1 MKTKLFSGIN
11 AALYTA
17 YLHDGAVNYDET
29 ARLAGWLVE
38 KGISGLYLCGT
49 TGDGLLLSMDERR
62 GVVEAVS
69 ASVGEQVPLMVHVGT
84 LATRDAINLAGHAAG
99 LAGVSAISSLGPI
112 YYPLPWR
119 DQLNHLSTIAEVT
132 DLPFYPYL
140 FSETV
145 QGQGIP
151 AVLDSFAGIPNMAG
165 IKAFVQDLAVHQA
178 IVAQGPGQWELLHG
192 HDQSLAPA
200 LAIPG
205 VDGAIGSMYNVVPE
219 ITVAIYES
227 VQSGDHARAAE
238 LHRRFATYWLPAVQE
253 GSPLTVGRYWLNRR
267 GFSMGEPRL
276 PKRFPP
282 PDAIQKVEESLREAG
297 FDILGGGL
305 P

>member
-145 QGQGIP
+145 
-151 AVLDSFAGIPNMAG
+151 
-165 IKAFVQDLAVHQA
+165 
-178 IVAQGPGQWELLHG
+178 
-192 HDQSLAPA
+192 
-200 LAIPG
+200 
-205 VDGAIGSMYNVVPE
+205 
-219 ITVAIYES
+219 
-227 VQSGDHARAAE
+227 
-238 LHRRFATYWLPAVQE
+238 
-253 GSPLTVGRYWLNRR
+253 
-267 GFSMGEPRL
+267 
-276 PKRFPP
+276 
-282 PDAIQKVEESLREAG
+282 
-297 FDILGGGL
+297 
-305 P
+305 